1 VSFVVEKRQLPPPE
15 GEIRRRPALAT
26 GIAKVREGE
35 RGDWGITV
43 WMPTQ
48 AEAQDLA
55 RLINDR
61 LRKPTAEAVEP

>member
-1 VSFVVEKRQLPPPE
+1 VNFLVEKRQLPPAE
-15 GEIRRRPALAT
+15 GEVRRRPALAT
-26 GIAKVREGE
+26 GIAKVREGA

-55 RLINDR
+55 RLINNR
-61 LRKPTAEAVEP
+61 LQKQESEGAAP

>member
-1 VSFVVEKRQLPPPE
+1 MSYENPAD
-15 GEIRRRPALAT
+15 GSAHRPALAT
-26 GIAKVREGE
+26 RIAKVREGA
-35 RGDWGITV
+35 RGDWGGITI

-61 LRKPTAEAVEP
+61 LRKREAEVETP